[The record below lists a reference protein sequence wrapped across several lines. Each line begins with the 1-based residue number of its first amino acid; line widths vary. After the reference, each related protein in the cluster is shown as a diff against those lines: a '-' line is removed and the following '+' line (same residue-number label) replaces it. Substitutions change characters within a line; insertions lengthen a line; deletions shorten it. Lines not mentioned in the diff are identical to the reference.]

1 LDFYRVASV
10 NDDTPDM
17 LGVEFESPMKSYQV
31 VPGSPAF
38 VIVFDNLF
46 EVFDRGLIT
55 PISVTHK

>member
-1 LDFYRVASV
+1 VVAV
-10 NDDTPDM
+10 NDDTPDQ
-17 LGVEFESPMKSYQV
+17 LALELESPIKQQTPLLGNTYS
-31 VPGSPAF
+31 GS